1 MIDVLLVED
10 EEKLGRIIADSLR
23 AKTFRVRHCTDG
35 LQAWKSVQLSK
46 PDVIVVDVMMPRM
59 DGFALT
65 QKIREHDRAVPILF
79 LTARASVNDVL
90 KGFDVGG
97 NDYLKKPFHMEE
109 LIARVI
115 SLAKMSNKYNPT
127 DHIEIGR
134 YILNPA
140 KQILS
145 LGEQHFGLS
154 FRESE
159 LLRRLVERRNTVI
172 PRKEI
177 LFEFWDGEQM
187 SAGRSL
193 DVFVSRLRKYLK
205 DDPNISI
212 VNVRHVGYQMR
223 IV

>member
-1 MIDVLLVED
+1 MIDILLVED
-10 EEKLGRIIADSLR
+10 EEKLGRIITDRLR
-23 AKTFRVRHCTDG
+23 EKAFRARHCLDG
-35 LQAWKSVQLSK
+35 VQGWKSFQLSK
-46 PDVIVVDVMMPRM
+46 PDVVIVDVMMPRM

-65 QKIREHDRAVPILF
+65 EKIRAHDKAVPILF
-79 LTARASVNDVL
+79 LTARASVEDVL
-90 KGFDVGG
+90 KGFDIGG

-109 LIARVI
+109 LIARVV

-127 DHIEIGR
+127 DHIVIGK
-134 YILNPA
+134 YVLNPA
-140 KQILS
+140 KQMLS
-145 LGEQHFGLS
+145 LDDEQIALS

-172 PRKEI
+172 PRREI
-177 LFEFWDGEQM
+177 LMEFWDGEPM

-205 DDPNISI
+205 ADPNISI

-223 IV
+223 IL

>member
-1 MIDVLLVED
+1 MIDILLVED
-10 EEKLGRIIADSLR
+10 EEKLGRIIADRLR
-23 AKTFRVRHCTDG
+23 SKTFRVRHCTDG
-35 LQAWKSVQLSK
+35 LQGWKSFQLSK
-46 PDVIVVDVMMPRM
+46 PDVVILDVMMPRM
-59 DGFALT
+59 DGYALAE
-65 QKIREHDRAVPILF
+65 KIREHDRAIPMLF
-79 LTARASVNDVL
+79 LTARSSVTDVL
-90 KGFDVGG
+90 KAFDLGG

-109 LIARVI
+109 LIARII
-115 SLAKMSNKYNPT
+115 SLAKMANKYNPT
-127 DHIEIGR
+127 DHIEVGK

-145 LGEQHFGLS
+145 FGDQQISLS

-205 DDPNISI
+205 EDPNISI

-223 IV
+223 II

>member
-1 MIDVLLVED
+1 MIDILLVED
-10 EEKLGRIIADSLR
+10 EEKLGRIVADSLR
-23 AKTFRVRHCTDG
+23 AKSFRVRHCIDG
-35 LQAWKSVQLSK
+35 MQAWKSFQLSK
-46 PDVIVVDVMMPRM
+46 PDIVILDIMMPKM
-59 DGFALT
+59 DGFALAEH
-65 QKIREHDRAVPILF
+65 IREYDKAVPILF
-79 LTARASVNDVL
+79 LTARSSVTDVL
-90 KGFDVGG
+90 KGYDLGG
-97 NDYLKKPFHMEE
+97 NDYLRKPFHIEE

-115 SLAKMSNKYNPT
+115 SLVKMCNKYNPT
-127 DHIEIGR
+127 DHIVIGK
-134 YILNPA
+134 YVLNPA

-145 LGEQHFGLS
+145 FGEQHIPLS

-205 DDPNISI
+205 EDPDISI

-223 IV
+223 IQ